1 MHLSELAA
9 GTAAQKYT
17 QSQCRWGLPVVAP
30 ANRSGDTW
38 GLGWD
43 RLLELEIIDVE
54 TADAME
60 VMPSCHPAH
69 NPDGCPDA
77 S

>member
-1 MHLSELAA
+1 MGLMYLSELAG

-17 QSQCRWGLPVVAP
+17 KSQCRWGLPVVAP

-43 RLLELEIIDVE
+43 KLLEVEIIDVE

-60 VMPSCHPAH
+60 VMLTHHPGLL
-69 NPDGCPDA
+69 P
-77 S
+77 